1 MEYLL
6 IILAPVFGGL
16 IYGIERVLRARMQNR
31 IGPPVLQP
39 FYDMY
44 KLIGKEP
51 FIVNNYHIVFAIM
64 HLLTLWIAVGLVIF
78 GVNLLYVIF
87 IHLLSSIFL
96 VLAGY
101 SVNSVYSHIGSNR
114 ELLSIVAY
122 EPILIFVAVG
132 FYILNSSFDIEI
144 IRSQNSE
151 VVQLFLLFFAFLL
164 VIPIKLKKSPFDATE
179 AYQEIVGGI
188 EVEFSGVFFEIV
200 YMAKWIEYV
209 FIYSILLLFAG
220 DSFLYGSLMFISVF
234 LLVNLVDNA
243 TARIKIKNLLQIV
256 LSIGLI
262 LSIINLILVGLG
274 VLDV

>member
-6 IILAPVFGGL
+6 ILFAPVFGGL
-16 IYGIERVLRARMQNR
+16 LYGFERVVRARMQNR

-44 KLIGKEP
+44 KLLGKEP
-51 FIVNNYHIVFAIM
+51 FIINNYHIVFAIM
-64 HLLTLWIAVGLVIF
+64 HLVTLWIAVGLVIF
-78 GVNLLYVIF
+78 GVNLLYVVF

-132 FYILNSSFDIEI
+132 FYILNSSFDIGI

-151 VVQLFLLFFAFLL
+151 FDQLFLLFFAFLL

-179 AYQEIVGGI
+179 AHQEIVGGI

-200 YMAKWIEYV
+200 YMAKWIEYI
-209 FIYSILLLFAG
+209 FIYSILVLFAG
-220 DSFLYGSLMFISVF
+220 DSFLYGSMMLIFVFFI
-234 LLVNLVDNA
+234 VNLIDNA
-243 TARIKIKNLLQIV
+243 TARVRIENLLQIT
-256 LSIGLI
+256 LSIGLV
-262 LSIINLILVGLG
+262 LSIVNLILVGLG

>member
-6 IILAPVFGGL
+6 ILFAPVFGGL
-16 IYGIERVLRARMQNR
+16 LYGFERVVRARMQNR

-44 KLIGKEP
+44 KLLGKEP
-51 FIVNNYHIVFAIM
+51 FIINNYHIVFAIM
-64 HLLTLWIAVGLVIF
+64 HLVTLWIAVGLVIF
-78 GVNLLYVIF
+78 GVNLLYVVF

-132 FYILNSSFDIEI
+132 FYILNSSFDIDI

-151 VVQLFLLFFAFLL
+151 FNQLFLLFFAFLL

-179 AYQEIVGGI
+179 AHQEIVGGI

-200 YMAKWIEYV
+200 YMAKWIEYI
-209 FIYSILLLFAG
+209 FIYSILVLFAG
-220 DSFLYGSLMFISVF
+220 DSFLYGSMMLIFVFFI
-234 LLVNLVDNA
+234 VNLIDNA
-243 TARIKIKNLLQIV
+243 TARVRIENLLQIT
-256 LSIGLI
+256 LSIGLV
-262 LSIINLILVGLG
+262 LSIVNLILVGLG